1 MANQETMNNENIKNQ
16 ISGATSLGLSIGRVL
31 LLLFFFGFGFY
42 AGKLH
47 TNLVIPKDITNEQ
60 QNLNLFWEVW
70 RTLDNRYPFQEPTA
84 QEKMYGAIEGL
95 AQSYDDDYTMFFN
108 PSDASYFNDTV
119 TGEFGG
125 IGAEISLLNG
135 MLVVVSPLQDSP
147 SAKAGIK
154 AGDVIV
160 KIDET
165 EVVGMTLDQAIN
177 IIRGDVGTIVNLG
190 IISRDSSEM
199 RTVPV
204 IRDLVTIPI
213 LDYKEQDG
221 VFIVSLYN
229 FNQDAAREFKTV
241 MEAFAKSSSTKLL
254 LDLRNNPGGY
264 LDASVDIA
272 SYFLPQGEIIVSED
286 YGTSNTET
294 DVFRS
299 TGNTLLNGKDYS
311 VGVIINFGSA
321 SASEILAAALQDH
334 KRAIIMGETS
344 YGKGSV
350 QELIDL
356 PQETSL
362 KVTVAKWL
370 TPNGSHIDK
379 KGITPNIEL
388 TADTNESGVDSML
401 KQAIEH
407 MNQ

>member
-1 MANQETMNNENIKNQ
+1 
-16 ISGATSLGLSIGRVL
+16 
-31 LLLFFFGFGFY
+31 
-42 AGKLH
+42 
-47 TNLVIPKDITNEQ
+47 
-60 QNLNLFWEVW
+60 
-70 RTLDNRYPFQEPTA
+70 
-84 QEKMYGAIEGL
+84 
-95 AQSYDDDYTMFFN
+95 
-108 PSDASYFNDTV
+108 
-119 TGEFGG
+119 
-125 IGAEISLLNG
+125 
-135 MLVVVSPLQDSP
+135 
-147 SAKAGIK
+147 
-154 AGDVIV
+154 
-160 KIDET
+160 
-165 EVVGMTLDQAIN
+165 MTLDQAIS
-177 IIRGDVGTIVNLG
+177 IIRGDIGTIVNLG
-190 IISRDSSEM
+190 IISRDSSEV

-213 LDYKEQDG
+213 LDYEEQDG

-286 YGTSNTET
+286 YGTSDTET

-299 TGNTLLNGKDYS
+299 TGNTLLNSKNYS
-311 VGVIINFGSA
+311 IGVIINFGSA

-379 KGITPNIEL
+379 KGITPDIEL
-388 TADTNESGVDSML
+388 IADTNEPDIDSIL
-401 KQAIEH
+401 EQAIEH